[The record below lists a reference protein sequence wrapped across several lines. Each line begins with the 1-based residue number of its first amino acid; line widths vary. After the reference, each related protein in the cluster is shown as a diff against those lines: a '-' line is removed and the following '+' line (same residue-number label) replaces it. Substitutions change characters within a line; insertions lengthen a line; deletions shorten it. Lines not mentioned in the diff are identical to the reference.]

1 MSGDVRRAMWLAGA
15 PLRLLLVAAIRL
27 YRLTLSGIVG
37 GQCRF
42 HPSCSVYGEEAIR
55 LHGAIRGSALAAW
68 RIARC
73 SPLTR
78 GGFDPVP
85 PSKRRGPIEGST
97 ARYDAVIHQGAAE

>member
-1 MSGDVRRAMWLAGA
+1 MSGEVRRALWLAGA
-15 PLRLLLVAAIRL
+15 PIRLLLVVAIRL

-42 HPSCSVYGEEAIR
+42 HPSCSVYAEQAIR
-55 LHGAIRGSALAAW
+55 VHGAVRGSALAAW

-78 GGFDPVP
+78 GGYDPVP
-85 PSKRRGPIEGST
+85 PSKRRGSVGDSPAG
-97 ARYDAVIHQGAAE
+97 YDGVIQEGAAR

>member
-1 MSGDVRRAMWLAGA
+1 MSADIRRAMWLAGA
-15 PLRLLLVAAIRL
+15 PFRLLLVAAIRV

-55 LHGAIRGSALAAW
+55 VHGAIRGTALTAW

-78 GGFDPVP
+78 GGYDPVP
-85 PSKRRGPIEGST
+85 PSRRRGPVQGS
-97 ARYDAVIHQGAAE
+97 AVPYDSVIQRGAAP

>member
-1 MSGDVRRAMWLAGA
+1 MTGDVRRAVWLAGA

-27 YRLTLSGIVG
+27 YRLTLAGIVG

-42 HPSCSVYGEEAIR
+42 HPSCSVYAEEAIR
-55 LHGAIRGSALAAW
+55 THGAIRGTALAAW

-78 GGFDPVP
+78 GGYDPVP
-85 PSKRRGPIEGST
+85 QRKQPARRVGSGL
-97 ARYDAVIHQGAAE
+97 YDGVIHRGATR